1 MASILRIKRSE
12 TGGNPATLGQGE
24 LAYSA
29 LVDNGSNG
37 GDRLYIGMGTETA
50 GNAVNHIVIGGK
62 YFTDAINAA
71 TNLNTAST
79 IVKRDA
85 SGNFTAGTISA
96 DLSGNAT
103 TATTWA
109 SARDLSL
116 TGDATATLS
125 SVNGSTN
132 VSAALTLATVNTNV
146 GVFGSSSSIP
156 VITVNAKGLITAIST
171 QSVATSLNISGDAGT
186 DSVSLTADT
195 LAFVGGIGIT
205 SAVTNNTVTFSI
217 DSTVATLTGTQT
229 LTNKTLTLPSIGG
242 TGAVFNGSV
251 SGATTVLAS
260 AAAGTT
266 TITLP
271 AASGT
276 VALTS
281 NNLGAFAATTSAQLA
296 GVISDETGS
305 GALVFAT
312 SPTLTTPNIGAATAT
327 SVNKLTITS
336 PATSATLTIA
346 NGATLATAGAFST
359 TLTSTGAT
367 SVTLPTIGTLATLAG
382 TETLT
387 GKTISGASN
396 TLSNIG
402 NASLTNSSV
411 TIGSTTTALGATST
425 ALAGLT
431 ELTVDNLNINGNTI
445 ISKNAN
451 GDIILDPNG
460 TGNIAVS
467 GARITGVAEPV
478 LSGDAATKSYV
489 DNVAAG
495 LHIHEAAHCAT
506 TNTLAALSG
515 GTVTYAN
522 GTAGV
527 GATLTLSLGIT
538 AIDGHTLTNGD
549 RILVK
554 NEATQANNGMY
565 VRTSATVLT
574 RALDFDTA
582 AEIGG
587 GDFTF
592 VENGTL
598 YNNTGWVQTEEVVTV
613 GTDAVI
619 WQQFSG
625 TGTFTAGAGL
635 TITGNEFNVIGT
647 ANRITVNPDSVDIAS
662 TYVGQISITTLG
674 TITTGTW
681 NGTTL
686 AVANGGT
693 GLTTATTR
701 GIIYGNGTS
710 AMGVTAA
717 STIDGSF
724 LRGDASGNPYWSNS
738 IDGGTY

>member
-29 LVDNGSNG
+29 LADNGSNG

-62 YFTDAINAA
+62 YFTDQITNATSA
-71 TNLNTAST
+71 GLPGRL
-79 IVKRDA
+79 VRLDA
-85 SGNFTAGTISA
+85 SGSFTATTISA
-96 DLSGNAT
+96 SLAGNANT
-103 TATTWA
+103 SSQWV

-125 SVNGSTN
+125 SVNGSAN
-132 VSAALTLATVNTNV
+132 VSAALTLATVNANV
-146 GVFGSSSSIP
+146 GVFGSSSAVP
-156 VITVNAKGLITAIST
+156 VITVNAKGLITAVSSQSISIP
-171 QSVATSLNISGDAGT
+171 SSLNISGDTGT
-186 DSVSLTADT
+186 DAVALSTDT
-195 LAFVGGIGIT
+195 LAFLGGVGLT
-205 SAVTNNTVTFSI
+205 STVTNNTVTLDI
-217 DSTVATLTGTQT
+217 DSSVATLSGAQT
-229 LTNKTLTLPSIGG
+229 LTN
-242 TGAVFNGSV
+242 
-251 SGATTVLAS
+251 
-260 AAAGTT
+260 
-266 TITLP
+266 
-271 AASGT
+271 
-276 VALTS
+276 
-281 NNLGAFAATTSAQLA
+281 
-296 GVISDETGS
+296 
-305 GALVFAT
+305 
-312 SPTLTTPNIGAATAT
+312 
-327 SVNKLTITS
+327 
-336 PATSATLTIA
+336 
-346 NGATLATAGAFST
+346 
-359 TLTSTGAT
+359 
-367 SVTLPTIGTLATLAG
+367 
-382 TETLT
+382 
-387 GKTISGASN
+387 KTISGASN
-396 TLSNIG
+396 TLSNIA

-445 ISKNAN
+445 TSTNAN
-451 GDIILDPNG
+451 GDITLDPNG

-478 LSGDAATKSYV
+478 ASGDAATKSYV
-489 DNVAAG
+489 DNIAAG

-506 TNTLAALSG
+506 TNTLAVLSG
-515 GTVTYAN
+515 GTVTYNN

-527 GATLTLSLGIT
+527 GATLTLSAGIT

-554 NEATQANNGMY
+554 NEATQAHNGMY

-574 RALDFDTA
+574 RATDFDSA
-582 AEIGG
+582 AEIHG

-613 GTDAVI
+613 GTDVVI

-662 TYVGQISITTLG
+662 TYVGQTSITTLG
-674 TITTGTW
+674 TIGTGTW
-681 NGTTL
+681 NGTTI

-693 GLTTATTR
+693 GLTTATAR